1 MSSRPLR
8 SFKTQMQDYNPMLT
22 GNSPSADAVH
32 ARAIIAAGILV
43 SQGPHYYR
51 WRLGR
56 RGVELKVAFNY
67 FEPVWSLFLLRR
79 AAHIRKDWAFI
90 PDYRSR
96 QWKPRRRKIAWGQT
110 CVGSRNLELIDEMLE
125 RVGIERREAA

>member
-1 MSSRPLR
+1 
-8 SFKTQMQDYNPMLT
+8 MLT
-22 GNSPSADAVH
+22 GNNAEKDAAH
-32 ARAIIAAGILV
+32 ARAIITAGILV

-67 FEPVWSLFLLRR
+67 LEPVWSLFLLRR
-79 AAHIRKDWAFI
+79 AAHTRKDWSFM
-90 PDYRSR
+90 PDLHSR

-110 CVGSRNLELIDEMLE
+110 CVGSRNLELIDWIFE
-125 RVGIERREAA
+125 RMGIEKREAA